1 MTDIEVE
8 LYDFPP
14 EVDDGAIIIASYE
27 YNDDGDLYFE
37 VWLRKDGKNIR
48 EITEDLSD
56 KESSFVKHQIED
68 FEEKQYCDS

>member
-8 LYDFPP
+8 LYDLPP

-27 YNDDGDLYFE
+27 YNDDGDVYFE

-56 KESSFVKHQIED
+56 KESNFVKHQIED

>member
-1 MTDIEVE
+1 MIDIEVE

-14 EVDDGAIIIASYE
+14 EVDDGAIIMALFE

-37 VWLRKDGKNIR
+37 VWLRKDRENIR

-56 KESSFVKHQIED
+56 KETNFVKHQIEY
-68 FEEKQYCDS
+68 FMEKEYCDF